1 MANRSREYSVDLAKK
16 LKKKSYRQEFFIAL
30 IEEEG
35 LSVREAIYVIAK
47 TMGNQEFSH
56 LIGME
61 PSNTT
66 RVVNPNHD
74 IRSTTLE
81 HILTALG
88 LELSVKVA

>member
-1 MANRSREYSVDLAKK
+1 MSNRSREYSVDLAKK
-16 LKKKSYRQEFFIAL
+16 LKKKSYRQEFFLAL

-66 RVVNPNHD
+66 RIVNPLND

>member
-16 LKKKSYRQEFFIAL
+16 LKKKSYRQEFFLAL

-66 RVVNPNHD
+66 RIVNPVND

>member
-1 MANRSREYSVDLAKK
+1 MANRSREYSIDLAKK
-16 LKKKSYRQEFFIAL
+16 LKKKSYRQEFFLAL

-66 RVVNPNHD
+66 RIVNPVND

>member
-16 LKKKSYRQEFFIAL
+16 LKKKSYRQEFFLAL

-66 RVVNPNHD
+66 RIVNPLND